1 MAQSTQ
7 KLREVIN
14 ARRSEASAELEKAGK
29 LTARARMDIIF
40 DEGTFAEVGAFIGGD
55 SDEDFCP
62 VVTGYGS
69 IDGLLVFAFSQDYS
83 RLHGA
88 MGKAHAQKI
97 CKIIKMATDA
107 NAPLIGVFDSA
118 GAKIDEGSDALN
130 ACGEVISAL
139 LYCNDSIPTVAVIS
153 GPCGGAGAVAAS
165 LFNTIIVAEKTGSL
179 YVVPSSMLE
188 DKTLGKPEKLAE
200 TGVSAITAKDD
211 AAACLAARDL
221 CKYFTPEMITTDDG
235 NRAFDSSVFE
245 NPKYDVHAVIEN
257 LFDADSFTE
266 LFAKRAPQMTVGLAS
281 MNGRV
286 CGIVANNP
294 SFKDGKMCPGAC
306 EKAIKLIKICR
317 TLDAPVITL
326 VDGVGVGTTD
336 KIEIGGMAKKLA
348 ELAEAYQVC
357 YSSRRITVITGE
369 AYGTAYSVLG
379 SKALGADFVLALDR
393 AKISPMN
400 PVSAVEF
407 LGEVYDESKV
417 DEIAAKWADENASPL
432 EAAKKGYVDDI
443 IEASELRARVAS
455 ALEMFA

>member
-1 MAQSTQ
+1 MAQNT
-7 KLREVIN
+7 KELREIIN
-14 ARRSEASAELEKAGK
+14 ARHSEASVELEKAGK
-29 LTARARMDIIF
+29 LTARARMDVIF
-40 DEGTFAEVGAFIGGD
+40 DEGTFAEVGAFIGDG
-55 SDEDFCP
+55 EEFCP
-62 VVTGYGS
+62 VVTGYGAV
-69 IDGLLVFAFSQDYS
+69 DGMLVFAFSQDYS

-88 MGKAHAQKI
+88 MGKAHAKKI
-97 CKIIKMATDA
+97 CKIIEMALEV
-107 NAPLIGVFDSA
+107 NAPVIGVFDSA

-130 ACGEVISAL
+130 ACGEVISSLAF
-139 LYCNDSIPTVAVIS
+139 SKGMIPTIAVVA

-165 LFNTIIVAEKTGSL
+165 LCDVIIVAEKTGSL
-179 YVVPSSMLE
+179 YMVPSSMLE

-200 TGVSAITAKDD
+200 TGVSAITATDD
-211 AAACLAARDL
+211 ASACLAAREL
-221 CKYFTPEMITTDDG
+221 CKYFAPEMITSDDG
-235 NRAFDSSVFE
+235 NRAFDASVFE
-245 NPKYDVHAVIEN
+245 NPKYDVHSVIGS
-257 LFDADSFTE
+257 LFDAGSFTE

-286 CGIVANNP
+286 CGVIANNP

-306 EKAIKLIKICR
+306 EKAVKLIKLCR
-317 TLDAPVITL
+317 TIDVPVVTL

-336 KIEIGGMAKKLA
+336 KIEIGGVAGKLA
-348 ELAEAYQVC
+348 ELAMAYSASARKV
-357 YSSRRITVITGE
+357 TVITGE

>member
-7 KLREVIN
+7 KLREIIN

-88 MGKAHAQKI
+88 MGKAHAKKI
-97 CKIIKMATDA
+97 CKIIEMALEV
-107 NAPLIGVFDSA
+107 NAPVIGVFDSA

-130 ACGEVISAL
+130 ACGEVISSLAF
-139 LYCNDSIPTVAVIS
+139 SKGMIPTVAVVA

-165 LFNTIIVAEKTGSL
+165 LCDVIIVAEKTGSL
-179 YVVPSSMLE
+179 YMVPSSMLE

-200 TGVSAITAKDD
+200 TGVSAITAEDD
-211 AAACLAARDL
+211 TSACLAARDL

-235 NRAFDSSVFE
+235 NRAFDASVFE
-245 NPKYDVHAVIEN
+245 NPKYDVHSVIEN
-257 LFDADSFTE
+257 LFDAGSFTE

-286 CGIVANNP
+286 CGIIANNP

-306 EKAIKLIKICR
+306 EKAVKLIKLCR
-317 TLDAPVITL
+317 TIDVPVVTL

-336 KIEIGGMAKKLA
+336 KIEIGGVAGKLA
-348 ELAEAYQVC
+348 ELAMAYSASARKV
-357 YSSRRITVITGE
+357 TVITGE

-417 DEIAAKWADENASPL
+417 KEIADKWASENASPL

>member
-7 KLREVIN
+7 KLREIIN

-88 MGKAHAQKI
+88 MGKAHAKKI
-97 CKIIKMATDA
+97 CKIIEMALEV
-107 NAPLIGVFDSA
+107 NAPVIGIFDSA

-130 ACGEVISAL
+130 ACGEVISSLAF
-139 LYCNDSIPTVAVIS
+139 SKGMIPTIAVVA

-165 LFNTIIVAEKTGSL
+165 LCDVIIVAEKTGSL
-179 YVVPSSMLE
+179 YMVPSSMLE

-200 TGVSAITAKDD
+200 TGVSAITAEDD
-211 AAACLAARDL
+211 ASACLAARAI
-221 CKYFTPEMITTDDG
+221 CRYFTPEMITTDDG

-245 NPKYDVHAVIEN
+245 NPKYDVHSVIEN
-257 LFDADSFTE
+257 LFDAGSFTE

-286 CGIVANNP
+286 CGVIANNP

-306 EKAIKLIKICR
+306 EKAVKLIKLCR
-317 TLDAPVITL
+317 TIDVPVVTL

-336 KIEIGGMAKKLA
+336 KIEIGGVAGKLA
-348 ELAEAYQVC
+348 ELAMAYSASARKV
-357 YSSRRITVITGE
+357 TVITGE

>member
-7 KLREVIN
+7 KLREIIN

-88 MGKAHAQKI
+88 MGKAHAKKI
-97 CKIIKMATDA
+97 CKIIEMALEV
-107 NAPLIGVFDSA
+107 NAPVIGVFDSA
-118 GAKIDEGSDALN
+118 GVKIDEGSDALN
-130 ACGEVISAL
+130 ACGEVISSLAF
-139 LYCNDSIPTVAVIS
+139 SKGMIPTIAVVA

-165 LFNTIIVAEKTGSL
+165 LCDVIIVAEKTGSL
-179 YVVPSSMLE
+179 YMVPSSMLE

-200 TGVSAITAKDD
+200 TGVSAITSEDD
-211 AAACLAARDL
+211 ASACLAARAI
-221 CKYFTPEMITTDDG
+221 CRYFTPEMITTDDG

-245 NPKYDVHAVIEN
+245 NPKYDVHSVIGS
-257 LFDADSFTE
+257 LFDAGSFTE

-286 CGIVANNP
+286 CGVIANNP

-306 EKAIKLIKICR
+306 EKAVKLIKLCR
-317 TLDAPVITL
+317 TIDVPLVTL

-336 KIEIGGMAKKLA
+336 KIEIGGVAGKLA
-348 ELAEAYQVC
+348 ELAMAYSASARKV
-357 YSSRRITVITGE
+357 TVITGE

>member
-1 MAQSTQ
+1 MAQNT
-7 KLREVIN
+7 KELREIIN
-14 ARRSEASAELEKAGK
+14 ARHSEASAELEKAGK
-29 LTARARMDIIF
+29 LTARARMDVIF
-40 DEGTFAEVGAFIGGD
+40 DEGTFAEVGAFIGDG
-55 SDEDFCP
+55 EEFCP
-62 VVTGYGS
+62 VVTGYGAV
-69 IDGLLVFAFSQDYS
+69 DGMLVFAFSQDYS

-88 MGKAHAQKI
+88 MGKAHAKKI
-97 CKIIKMATDA
+97 CKIIEMALEV
-107 NAPLIGVFDSA
+107 NAPVIGVFDSA

-130 ACGEVISAL
+130 ACGEVISSLAF
-139 LYCNDSIPTVAVIS
+139 SKGMIPTIAVVA

-165 LFNTIIVAEKTGSL
+165 LCDVIIVAEKTGSL
-179 YVVPSSMLE
+179 YMVPSSMLE

-200 TGVSAITAKDD
+200 TGVSAITAENDTS
-211 AAACLAARDL
+211 ACLAARAI
-221 CKYFTPEMITTDDG
+221 CRYFTPEMITSDDG
-235 NRAFDSSVFE
+235 NRAFDASVFE
-245 NPKYDVHAVIEN
+245 NPKYDVHSVIGS
-257 LFDADSFTE
+257 LFDAGSFTE

-286 CGIVANNP
+286 CGVIANNP

-306 EKAIKLIKICR
+306 EKAVKLIKLCR
-317 TLDAPVITL
+317 TIDVPVVTL

-336 KIEIGGMAKKLA
+336 KIEIGGVAGKLA
-348 ELAEAYQVC
+348 ELAMAYSASARKV
-357 YSSRRITVITGE
+357 TVITGE

>member
-7 KLREVIN
+7 KLREIIN

-88 MGKAHAQKI
+88 MGKAHAKKI
-97 CKIIKMATDA
+97 CKIIEMALEV
-107 NAPLIGVFDSA
+107 NAPVIGVFDSA

-130 ACGEVISAL
+130 ACGEVISSLAF
-139 LYCNDSIPTVAVIS
+139 SKGMIPTIAVVA

-165 LFNTIIVAEKTGSL
+165 LCDVIIVAEKTGSL
-179 YVVPSSMLE
+179 YMVPSSMLE

-245 NPKYDVHAVIEN
+245 NPKYDVHSVIGS
-257 LFDADSFTE
+257 LFDASSFTE

-286 CGIVANNP
+286 CGVIANNP

-306 EKAIKLIKICR
+306 EKAVKLIKLCR
-317 TLDAPVITL
+317 TIDVPVVTL

-336 KIEIGGMAKKLA
+336 KIEIGGVAGKLA
-348 ELAEAYQVC
+348 ELAMAYSASARKV
-357 YSSRRITVITGE
+357 TVITGE

>member
-1 MAQSTQ
+1 MAQTT
-7 KLREVIN
+7 KELREIIN
-14 ARRSEASAELEKAGK
+14 ARHSEASAELEKAGK
-29 LTARARMDIIF
+29 LTARARMDVIF
-40 DEGTFAEVGAFIGGD
+40 DEGTFAEVGAFIGDG
-55 SDEDFCP
+55 EEFCP
-62 VVTGYGS
+62 VVTGYGAV
-69 IDGLLVFAFSQDYS
+69 DGMLVFAFSQDYS

-88 MGKAHAQKI
+88 MGKAHAKKI
-97 CKIIKMATDA
+97 CKIIEMALEV
-107 NAPLIGVFDSA
+107 NAPVIGVFDSA

-130 ACGEVISAL
+130 ACGEVISSLAF
-139 LYCNDSIPTVAVIS
+139 SKGMIPTIAVIA

-165 LFNTIIVAEKTGSL
+165 LCDVIIVAEKTGSL
-179 YVVPSSMLE
+179 YMVPSSMLE

-200 TGVSAITAKDD
+200 TGISAITAEDD
-211 AAACLAARDL
+211 TSACLAARAI
-221 CKYFTPEMITTDDG
+221 CRYFTPEMITSDDG
-235 NRAFDSSVFE
+235 NRVFDASVFE
-245 NPKYDVHAVIEN
+245 NPKYDVHSVIGS
-257 LFDADSFTE
+257 LFDTGSFTE

-286 CGIVANNP
+286 CGVVANNP

-306 EKAIKLIKICR
+306 EKAVKLIKLCR
-317 TLDAPVITL
+317 TIDVPVVTL

-336 KIEIGGMAKKLA
+336 KIEIGGVAGKLA
-348 ELAEAYQVC
+348 ELAMAYSASARKV
-357 YSSRRITVITGE
+357 TVITGE

>member
-1 MAQSTQ
+1 MAQTT
-7 KLREVIN
+7 KELREIIN
-14 ARRSEASAELEKAGK
+14 ARHSEASAELEKAGK
-29 LTARARMDIIF
+29 LTARARMDVIF
-40 DEGTFAEVGAFIGGD
+40 DEGTFAEVGAFIGDG
-55 SDEDFCP
+55 EEFCP
-62 VVTGYGS
+62 VVTGYGAV
-69 IDGLLVFAFSQDYS
+69 DGMLVFAFSQDYS

-88 MGKAHAQKI
+88 MGKAHAKKI
-97 CKIIKMATDA
+97 CKIIEMALEV
-107 NAPLIGVFDSA
+107 NAPVIGVFDSA

-130 ACGEVISAL
+130 ACGEIISSLAF
-139 LYCNDSIPTVAVIS
+139 SKGMIPTIAVIA

-165 LFNTIIVAEKTGSL
+165 LCDVIIVAEKTGSL
-179 YVVPSSMLE
+179 YMVPSSMLE

-200 TGVSAITAKDD
+200 TGVSAITAEDD
-211 AAACLAARDL
+211 ASACLAARAI
-221 CKYFTPEMITTDDG
+221 CRYFTPEMITSDDG
-235 NRAFDSSVFE
+235 NRAFDASVFE
-245 NPKYDVHAVIEN
+245 NPKYDVHSVIGS
-257 LFDADSFTE
+257 LFDAGSFTE

-286 CGIVANNP
+286 CGVIANNP

-306 EKAIKLIKICR
+306 EKAVKLIKLCR
-317 TLDAPVITL
+317 TIDVPVVTL

-336 KIEIGGMAKKLA
+336 KMEIGGVAGKLA
-348 ELAEAYQVC
+348 ELAMAYSASARKV
-357 YSSRRITVITGE
+357 TVITGE

>member
-7 KLREVIN
+7 KLREIIN

-40 DEGTFAEVGAFIGGD
+40 DEGTFAEVGAFIGGY

-62 VVTGYGS
+62 VVTGYGAV
-69 IDGLLVFAFSQDYS
+69 DGMLVFAFSQDYS

-88 MGKAHAQKI
+88 MGKAHAKKI
-97 CKIIKMATDA
+97 CKIIEMALEV
-107 NAPLIGVFDSA
+107 NAPVIGVFDSA

-130 ACGEVISAL
+130 ACGEVISSLAF
-139 LYCNDSIPTVAVIS
+139 SKGMIPTVAVVA

-165 LFNTIIVAEKTGSL
+165 LCDVIIVAEKTGSL
-179 YVVPSSMLE
+179 YMVPSSMLE

-200 TGVSAITAKDD
+200 TGVSAITAEDD
-211 AAACLAARDL
+211 ASACLAARAI
-221 CKYFTPEMITTDDG
+221 CRYFTPEMITSDDG
-235 NRAFDSSVFE
+235 NRAFDASVFE
-245 NPKYDVHAVIEN
+245 NPKYDVHSVIGS
-257 LFDADSFTE
+257 LFDAGSFTE

-286 CGIVANNP
+286 CGVIANNP

-306 EKAIKLIKICR
+306 EKAVKLIKLCR
-317 TLDAPVITL
+317 TIDVPVVTL

-336 KIEIGGMAKKLA
+336 KIEIGGVAGKLA
-348 ELAEAYQVC
+348 ELAMAYSASARKV
-357 YSSRRITVITGE
+357 TVITGE

>member
-1 MAQSTQ
+1 MAQNT
-7 KLREVIN
+7 KELREIIN
-14 ARRSEASAELEKAGK
+14 ARHSEASAELEKAGK
-29 LTARARMDIIF
+29 LTARARMDVIF
-40 DEGTFAEVGAFIGGD
+40 DEGTFAEVGAFIGDG
-55 SDEDFCP
+55 EEFCP
-62 VVTGYGS
+62 VVTGYGAV
-69 IDGLLVFAFSQDYS
+69 DGMLVFAFSQDYS

-88 MGKAHAQKI
+88 MGKAHAKKI
-97 CKIIKMATDA
+97 CKIIEMALEV
-107 NAPLIGVFDSA
+107 NAPVIGVFDSA

-130 ACGEVISAL
+130 ACGEVISSLAF
-139 LYCNDSIPTVAVIS
+139 SKGMIPTIAVVA

-165 LFNTIIVAEKTGSL
+165 LCDVIIVAEKTGSL
-179 YVVPSSMLE
+179 YMVPSSMLE

-200 TGVSAITAKDD
+200 TGVSAITAEDD
-211 AAACLAARDL
+211 ASACLAARDL

-235 NRAFDSSVFE
+235 NRAFDASVFE
-245 NPKYDVHAVIEN
+245 NLKYDVHSVIGS
-257 LFDADSFTE
+257 LFDAGSFTE

-286 CGIVANNP
+286 CGVIANNP

-306 EKAIKLIKICR
+306 EKAVKLIKLCR
-317 TLDAPVITL
+317 TIDVPVVTL

-336 KIEIGGMAKKLA
+336 KIEIGGVAGKLA
-348 ELAEAYQVC
+348 ELAMAYSASARKV
-357 YSSRRITVITGE
+357 TVITGE

-455 ALEMFA
+455 VLEMFA

>member
-1 MAQSTQ
+1 MAQTTK
-7 KLREVIN
+7 KLREIIN
-14 ARRSEASAELEKAGK
+14 ARHSEASAELEKAGK
-29 LTARARMDIIF
+29 LTARARMDVIF
-40 DEGTFAEVGAFIGGD
+40 DEGTFAEVGAFIGDG
-55 SDEDFCP
+55 EEFCP
-62 VVTGYGS
+62 VVTGYGAV
-69 IDGLLVFAFSQDYS
+69 DGMLVFAFSQDYS

-88 MGKAHAQKI
+88 MGKAHAKKI
-97 CKIIKMATDA
+97 CKIIEMALEV
-107 NAPLIGVFDSA
+107 NAPVIGVFDSA

-130 ACGEVISAL
+130 ACGEIISSLAF
-139 LYCNDSIPTVAVIS
+139 SKGMIPTIAVVA

-165 LFNTIIVAEKTGSL
+165 LCDVIIVAEKTGSL
-179 YVVPSSMLE
+179 YMVPSSMLE

-200 TGVSAITAKDD
+200 TGVSAITAEDD
-211 AAACLAARDL
+211 ASACLAARAI
-221 CKYFTPEMITTDDG
+221 CRYFTPEMITSDDG
-235 NRAFDSSVFE
+235 NRAFDASVFE
-245 NPKYDVHAVIEN
+245 NPKYDVHSVIGS
-257 LFDADSFTE
+257 LFDAGSFTE

-286 CGIVANNP
+286 CGVIANNP
-294 SFKDGKMCPGAC
+294 SFQDGKMCPGAC
-306 EKAIKLIKICR
+306 EKAVKLIKLCR
-317 TLDAPVITL
+317 TIDVPVVTL

-336 KIEIGGMAKKLA
+336 KMEIGGVAGKLA
-348 ELAEAYQVC
+348 ELAMAYSASARKV
-357 YSSRRITVITGE
+357 TVITGE

>member
-1 MAQSTQ
+1 MAQTTK
-7 KLREVIN
+7 KLREIIN
-14 ARRSEASAELEKAGK
+14 ARHSEASAELEKAGK
-29 LTARARMDIIF
+29 LTARARMDVIF
-40 DEGTFAEVGAFIGGD
+40 DEGTFAEVGAFIGDG
-55 SDEDFCP
+55 EEFCP
-62 VVTGYGS
+62 VVTGYGAV
-69 IDGLLVFAFSQDYS
+69 DGMLVFAFSQDYS

-88 MGKAHAQKI
+88 MGKAHAKKI
-97 CKIIKMATDA
+97 CKIIEMALEV
-107 NAPLIGVFDSA
+107 NAPVIGVFDSA

-130 ACGEVISAL
+130 ACGEIISSLAF
-139 LYCNDSIPTVAVIS
+139 SKGMIPTVAVVA

-165 LFNTIIVAEKTGSL
+165 LCDVIIVAEKTGSL
-179 YVVPSSMLE
+179 YMVPSSMLE

-200 TGVSAITAKDD
+200 TGVSAITAEDD
-211 AAACLAARDL
+211 ASACLAARAI
-221 CKYFTPEMITTDDG
+221 CRYFTPEMITSDDG
-235 NRAFDSSVFE
+235 NRAFDASVFE
-245 NPKYDVHAVIEN
+245 NPKYDVHSVIGS
-257 LFDADSFTE
+257 LFDAGSFTE

-286 CGIVANNP
+286 CGVIANNP

-306 EKAIKLIKICR
+306 EKAVKLIKLCR
-317 TLDAPVITL
+317 TIDVPVVTL

-336 KIEIGGMAKKLA
+336 KIEIGGVAGKLA
-348 ELAEAYQVC
+348 ELAMAYSASARKV
-357 YSSRRITVITGE
+357 TVITGE

>member
-1 MAQSTQ
+1 MAQNT
-7 KLREVIN
+7 KELREIIN
-14 ARRSEASAELEKAGK
+14 ARHSEASAELEKAGK
-29 LTARARMDIIF
+29 LTARARMDVIF
-40 DEGTFAEVGAFIGGD
+40 DEGTFAEVGAFIGDG
-55 SDEDFCP
+55 EEFCP
-62 VVTGYGS
+62 VVTGYGAV
-69 IDGLLVFAFSQDYS
+69 DGMLVFAFSQDYS

-88 MGKAHAQKI
+88 MGKAHAKKI
-97 CKIIKMATDA
+97 CKIIEMALEV
-107 NAPLIGVFDSA
+107 NAPVIGVFDSA

-130 ACGEVISAL
+130 ACGEVISSLAF
-139 LYCNDSIPTVAVIS
+139 SKGIIPTIAVVA

-165 LFNTIIVAEKTGSL
+165 LCDVIIVAEKTGSL
-179 YVVPSSMLE
+179 YMVPSSMLE
-188 DKTLGKPEKLAE
+188 DKTLGKPAKLAE
-200 TGVSAITAKDD
+200 TGVSAITATDD
-211 AAACLAARDL
+211 ASACLAAREL
-221 CKYFTPEMITTDDG
+221 CKYFTPEMITSDDG
-235 NRAFDSSVFE
+235 NRAFDASVFE
-245 NPKYDVHAVIEN
+245 NPKYDVHSVIGS
-257 LFDADSFTE
+257 LFDAGSFTE

-286 CGIVANNP
+286 CGVIANNP

-306 EKAIKLIKICR
+306 EKAVKLIKLCR
-317 TLDAPVITL
+317 TIDVPVVTL

-336 KIEIGGMAKKLA
+336 KIEIGGVAGKLA
-348 ELAEAYQVC
+348 ELAMAYSASARKV
-357 YSSRRITVITGE
+357 TVITGE

>member
-7 KLREVIN
+7 KLREIIN

-88 MGKAHAQKI
+88 MGKAHAKKI
-97 CKIIKMATDA
+97 CKIIEMALEV
-107 NAPLIGVFDSA
+107 NAPVIGVFDSA

-130 ACGEVISAL
+130 ACGEVISSLAF
-139 LYCNDSIPTVAVIS
+139 SKGMIPTIAVVA

-165 LFNTIIVAEKTGSL
+165 LCDVIIVAEKTGSL
-179 YVVPSSMLE
+179 YMVPSSMLE

-235 NRAFDSSVFE
+235 NRAFDASVFE
-245 NPKYDVHAVIEN
+245 NLKYDVHSVIGS
-257 LFDADSFTE
+257 LFDAGSFTE

-286 CGIVANNP
+286 CGVIANNP

-306 EKAIKLIKICR
+306 EKAVKLIKLCR
-317 TLDAPVITL
+317 TIDVPLVTL

-336 KIEIGGMAKKLA
+336 KIEIGGVAGKLA
-348 ELAEAYQVC
+348 ELAMAYSASARKV
-357 YSSRRITVITGE
+357 TVITGE

>member
-7 KLREVIN
+7 KLREIIN

-88 MGKAHAQKI
+88 MGKAHAKKI
-97 CKIIKMATDA
+97 CKIIEMALEV
-107 NAPLIGVFDSA
+107 NAPVIGIFDSA

-130 ACGEVISAL
+130 ACGEVISSLAF
-139 LYCNDSIPTVAVIS
+139 SKGMIPTIAVVA

-165 LFNTIIVAEKTGSL
+165 LCDVIIVAEKTGSL
-179 YVVPSSMLE
+179 YMVPSSMLE

-200 TGVSAITAKDD
+200 TGVSAITAEDD
-211 AAACLAARDL
+211 ASACLAARAI
-221 CKYFTPEMITTDDG
+221 CRYFTPEMITTDDG

-245 NPKYDVHAVIEN
+245 NPKYDVHSVIEN
-257 LFDADSFTE
+257 LFDAGSFTE

-286 CGIVANNP
+286 CGVIANNP

-306 EKAIKLIKICR
+306 EKAVKLIKLCR
-317 TLDAPVITL
+317 TIDVPVVTL

-336 KIEIGGMAKKLA
+336 KIEIGGVAGKLA
-348 ELAEAYQVC
+348 ELAMAYSASARKV
-357 YSSRRITVITGE
+357 TVITGE

-379 SKALGADFVLALDR
+379 SKALGAGFVLALDR

-455 ALEMFA
+455 VLEMFA

>member
-1 MAQSTQ
+1 MAQTT
-7 KLREVIN
+7 KELREIIN
-14 ARRSEASAELEKAGK
+14 ARHSEASAELEKAGK
-29 LTARARMDIIF
+29 LTARARMDVIF
-40 DEGTFAEVGAFIGGD
+40 DEGTFAEVGAFIGDG
-55 SDEDFCP
+55 EEFCP
-62 VVTGYGS
+62 VVTGYGAV
-69 IDGLLVFAFSQDYS
+69 DGMLVFAFSQDYS

-88 MGKAHAQKI
+88 MGKAHAKKI
-97 CKIIKMATDA
+97 CKIIEMALEV
-107 NAPLIGVFDSA
+107 NAPVIGVFDSA

-130 ACGEVISAL
+130 ACGEVISSLAF
-139 LYCNDSIPTVAVIS
+139 SKGMIPTVAVVA

-165 LFNTIIVAEKTGSL
+165 LCDVIIVAEKTGSL
-179 YVVPSSMLE
+179 YMVPSSMLE

-200 TGVSAITAKDD
+200 TGVSAITAEDD
-211 AAACLAARDL
+211 ASACLAARAI
-221 CKYFTPEMITTDDG
+221 CRYFTPEMITSDDG
-235 NRAFDSSVFE
+235 NRVFDASVFE
-245 NPKYDVHAVIEN
+245 NPKYDVHSVIGS
-257 LFDADSFTE
+257 LFDAGSFTE

-286 CGIVANNP
+286 CGVIANNP

-306 EKAIKLIKICR
+306 EKAVKLIKLCR
-317 TLDAPVITL
+317 TIDVPVVTL

-336 KIEIGGMAKKLA
+336 KIEIGGVAGKLA
-348 ELAEAYQVC
+348 ELAMAYSASARKV
-357 YSSRRITVITGE
+357 TVITGE

>member
-1 MAQSTQ
+1 MAQTT
-7 KLREVIN
+7 KELREIIN
-14 ARRSEASAELEKAGK
+14 ARHSEASAELEKAGK
-29 LTARARMDIIF
+29 LTARARMDVIF
-40 DEGTFAEVGAFIGGD
+40 DEGTFAEVGAFIGDG
-55 SDEDFCP
+55 EEFCP
-62 VVTGYGS
+62 VVTGYGAV
-69 IDGLLVFAFSQDYS
+69 DGMLVFAFSQDYS

-88 MGKAHAQKI
+88 MGKAHAKKI
-97 CKIIKMATDA
+97 CKIIEMALEV
-107 NAPLIGVFDSA
+107 NAPVIGVFDSA

-130 ACGEVISAL
+130 ACGEVISSLAF
-139 LYCNDSIPTVAVIS
+139 SKGMIPTVAVVA

-165 LFNTIIVAEKTGSL
+165 LCDVIIVAEKTGSL
-179 YVVPSSMLE
+179 YMVPSSMLE

-200 TGVSAITAKDD
+200 TGVSAITAADD
-211 AAACLAARDL
+211 ASACLAARAI
-221 CKYFTPEMITTDDG
+221 CRYFTPEMITSDDG
-235 NRAFDSSVFE
+235 NRAFDASVFE
-245 NPKYDVHAVIEN
+245 NPKYDVHSVIGS
-257 LFDADSFTE
+257 LFDAGSFTE

-286 CGIVANNP
+286 CGVIANNP
-294 SFKDGKMCPGAC
+294 SFQDGKMCPGAC
-306 EKAIKLIKICR
+306 EKAVKLIKLCR
-317 TLDAPVITL
+317 TIDVPVVTL

-336 KIEIGGMAKKLA
+336 KIEIGGVAGKLA
-348 ELAEAYQVC
+348 ELAMAYSASARKV
-357 YSSRRITVITGE
+357 TVITGE

>member
-7 KLREVIN
+7 KLREIIN

-88 MGKAHAQKI
+88 MGKAHAKKI
-97 CKIIKMATDA
+97 CKIIEMALEV
-107 NAPLIGVFDSA
+107 NAPVIGVFDSA

-130 ACGEVISAL
+130 ACGEVISSLAF
-139 LYCNDSIPTVAVIS
+139 SKGMIPTIAVVA

-165 LFNTIIVAEKTGSL
+165 LCDVIIVAEKTGSL
-179 YVVPSSMLE
+179 YMVPSSMLE

-200 TGVSAITAKDD
+200 TGVSAITAEDD
-211 AAACLAARDL
+211 ASACLAARDL

-235 NRAFDSSVFE
+235 NRAFDASVFE
-245 NPKYDVHAVIEN
+245 NLKYDVHSVIGS
-257 LFDADSFTE
+257 LFDAGSFTE

-286 CGIVANNP
+286 CGVIANNP

-306 EKAIKLIKICR
+306 EKAVKLIKLCR
-317 TLDAPVITL
+317 TIDVPVVTL

-336 KIEIGGMAKKLA
+336 KIEIGGVAGKLA
-348 ELAEAYQVC
+348 ELAMAYSASARKV
-357 YSSRRITVITGE
+357 TVITGE

>member
-1 MAQSTQ
+1 MAQNT
-7 KLREVIN
+7 KELREIIN
-14 ARRSEASAELEKAGK
+14 ARHSEASAELEKAGK
-29 LTARARMDIIF
+29 LTARARMDVIF
-40 DEGTFAEVGAFIGGD
+40 DEGTFAEVGAFIGDG
-55 SDEDFCP
+55 EEFCP
-62 VVTGYGS
+62 VVTGYGAV
-69 IDGLLVFAFSQDYS
+69 DGMLVFAFSQDYS

-88 MGKAHAQKI
+88 MGKAHAKKI
-97 CKIIKMATDA
+97 CKIIEMALEV
-107 NAPLIGVFDSA
+107 NAPVIGVFDSA

-130 ACGEVISAL
+130 ACGEVISSLAF
-139 LYCNDSIPTVAVIS
+139 SKGMIPTIAVVA

-165 LFNTIIVAEKTGSL
+165 LCDVIIVAEKTGSL
-179 YVVPSSMLE
+179 YMVPSSMLE

-200 TGVSAITAKDD
+200 TGVSAITATDD
-211 AAACLAARDL
+211 ASACLAAREL
-221 CKYFTPEMITTDDG
+221 CKYFAPEMITSDDG
-235 NRAFDSSVFE
+235 NRAFDASVFE
-245 NPKYDVHAVIEN
+245 NPKYDVHSVIGS
-257 LFDADSFTE
+257 LFDAGSFTE
-266 LFAKRAPQMTVGLAS
+266 LFAKRALQMTVGLAS

-286 CGIVANNP
+286 CGVIANNP

-306 EKAIKLIKICR
+306 EKAVKLIKLCR
-317 TLDAPVITL
+317 TIDVPVVTL

-336 KIEIGGMAKKLA
+336 KIEIGGVAGKLA
-348 ELAEAYQVC
+348 ELAMAYSASARKV
-357 YSSRRITVITGE
+357 TVITGE

>member
-7 KLREVIN
+7 KLREIIN

-88 MGKAHAQKI
+88 MGKAHAKKI
-97 CKIIKMATDA
+97 CKIIEMALEV
-107 NAPLIGVFDSA
+107 NAPVIGVFDSA

-130 ACGEVISAL
+130 ACGEVISSLAF
-139 LYCNDSIPTVAVIS
+139 SKGMIPTIAVVA

-165 LFNTIIVAEKTGSL
+165 LCDVIIVAEKTGSL
-179 YVVPSSMLE
+179 YMVPSSMLE

-200 TGVSAITAKDD
+200 TGVSAITAEDD
-211 AAACLAARDL
+211 TSACLAARAI
-221 CKYFTPEMITTDDG
+221 CRYFTPEMITTDDG

-245 NPKYDVHAVIEN
+245 NPKYDVHSVIEN
-257 LFDADSFTE
+257 LFDAGSFTE

-286 CGIVANNP
+286 CGVIANNP

-306 EKAIKLIKICR
+306 EKAVKLIKLCR
-317 TLDAPVITL
+317 TIDVPVVTL

-336 KIEIGGMAKKLA
+336 KIEIGGVAGKLA
-348 ELAEAYQVC
+348 ELAMAYSASARKV
-357 YSSRRITVITGE
+357 TVITGE

>member
-7 KLREVIN
+7 KLREIIN
-14 ARRSEASAELEKAGK
+14 ARRSEAPAELEKAGK

-88 MGKAHAQKI
+88 MGKAHAKKI
-97 CKIIKMATDA
+97 CKIIEMALEV
-107 NAPLIGVFDSA
+107 NAPVIGVFDSA

-130 ACGEVISAL
+130 ACGEVISSLAF
-139 LYCNDSIPTVAVIS
+139 SKGMIPTIAVVA
-153 GPCGGAGAVAAS
+153 GPCGGAGAVATS
-165 LFNTIIVAEKTGSL
+165 LCDVIIVAEKTGSL
-179 YVVPSSMLE
+179 YMVPSSMLE

-245 NPKYDVHAVIEN
+245 NPKYDVHSVIEN
-257 LFDADSFTE
+257 LFDAGSFTE

-286 CGIVANNP
+286 CGVIANNP

-306 EKAIKLIKICR
+306 EKAVKLIKLCR
-317 TLDAPVITL
+317 TIDVPVVTL

-336 KIEIGGMAKKLA
+336 KIEIGGVAGKLA
-348 ELAEAYQVC
+348 ELAMAYSASARKV
-357 YSSRRITVITGE
+357 TVITGE

>member
-1 MAQSTQ
+1 MAQTT
-7 KLREVIN
+7 KELREIIN
-14 ARRSEASAELEKAGK
+14 ARHSEASAELEKAGK
-29 LTARARMDIIF
+29 LTARARMDVIF
-40 DEGTFAEVGAFIGGD
+40 DEGTFAEVGAFIGDG
-55 SDEDFCP
+55 EEFCP
-62 VVTGYGS
+62 VVTGYGAV
-69 IDGLLVFAFSQDYS
+69 DGMLVFAFSQDYS

-88 MGKAHAQKI
+88 MGKAHAKKI
-97 CKIIKMATDA
+97 CKIIEMALEV
-107 NAPLIGVFDSA
+107 NAPVIGVFDSA

-130 ACGEVISAL
+130 ACGEIISSLAF
-139 LYCNDSIPTVAVIS
+139 SKGMIPTVAVVA

-165 LFNTIIVAEKTGSL
+165 LCDVIIVAEKTGSL
-179 YVVPSSMLE
+179 YMVPSSMLE

-200 TGVSAITAKDD
+200 TGVSAITAEDD
-211 AAACLAARDL
+211 ASACLAARAI
-221 CKYFTPEMITTDDG
+221 CRYFTPEMITSDDG
-235 NRAFDSSVFE
+235 NRAFDASVFE
-245 NPKYDVHAVIEN
+245 NPKYDVHSVIGS
-257 LFDADSFTE
+257 LFDAGSFTE

-286 CGIVANNP
+286 CGVIANNP

-306 EKAIKLIKICR
+306 EKAVKLIKLCR
-317 TLDAPVITL
+317 TIDVPVVTL

-336 KIEIGGMAKKLA
+336 KIEIGGVAGKLA
-348 ELAEAYQVC
+348 ELAMAYSASARKV
-357 YSSRRITVITGE
+357 TVITGE

>member
-1 MAQSTQ
+1 MAQNT
-7 KLREVIN
+7 KELREIIN
-14 ARRSEASAELEKAGK
+14 ARHSEASAELEKAGK
-29 LTARARMDIIF
+29 LTARARMDVIF
-40 DEGTFAEVGAFIGGD
+40 DEGTFAEVGAFIGDG
-55 SDEDFCP
+55 EEFCP
-62 VVTGYGS
+62 VVTGYGAV
-69 IDGLLVFAFSQDYS
+69 DGMLVFAFSQDYS

-88 MGKAHAQKI
+88 MGKAHAKKI
-97 CKIIKMATDA
+97 CKIIEMALEV
-107 NAPLIGVFDSA
+107 NAPVIGVFDSA

-130 ACGEVISAL
+130 ACGEVISSLAF
-139 LYCNDSIPTVAVIS
+139 SKGMIPTVAVVA

-165 LFNTIIVAEKTGSL
+165 LCDVIIVAEKTGSL
-179 YVVPSSMLE
+179 YMVPSSMLE

-200 TGVSAITAKDD
+200 TGVSAITAEDD
-211 AAACLAARDL
+211 TSACLAARAI
-221 CKYFTPEMITTDDG
+221 CRYFTPEMITSDDG
-235 NRAFDSSVFE
+235 NRAFDASVFE
-245 NPKYDVHAVIEN
+245 NPKYDVHSVIGS
-257 LFDADSFTE
+257 LFDTGSFTE

-286 CGIVANNP
+286 CGVIANNP

-306 EKAIKLIKICR
+306 EKAVKLIKLCR
-317 TLDAPVITL
+317 TIDVPVVTL

-336 KIEIGGMAKKLA
+336 KIEIGGVAGKLA
-348 ELAEAYQVC
+348 ELAMAYSASARKV
-357 YSSRRITVITGE
+357 TVITGE

>member
-1 MAQSTQ
+1 MAQNT
-7 KLREVIN
+7 KELREIIN
-14 ARRSEASAELEKAGK
+14 ARHSEASAELEKAGK
-29 LTARARMDIIF
+29 LTARARMDVIF
-40 DEGTFAEVGAFIGGD
+40 DEGTFAEVGAFIGDG
-55 SDEDFCP
+55 EEFCP
-62 VVTGYGS
+62 VVTGYGAV
-69 IDGLLVFAFSQDYS
+69 DGMLVFAFSQDYS

-88 MGKAHAQKI
+88 MGKAHAKKI
-97 CKIIKMATDA
+97 CKIIEMALEV
-107 NAPLIGVFDSA
+107 NAPVIGVFDSA

-130 ACGEVISAL
+130 ACGEVISSLAF
-139 LYCNDSIPTVAVIS
+139 SKGMIPTVAVVV

-165 LFNTIIVAEKTGSL
+165 LCDVIIVAEKTGSL
-179 YVVPSSMLE
+179 YMVPSSMLE

-200 TGVSAITAKDD
+200 TGVSAITAEDD
-211 AAACLAARDL
+211 TSACLAARAI
-221 CKYFTPEMITTDDG
+221 CRYFTPEMITSDDG
-235 NRAFDSSVFE
+235 NRAFDASVFE
-245 NPKYDVHAVIEN
+245 NPKYDVHSVIGS
-257 LFDADSFTE
+257 LFDTGSFTE

-286 CGIVANNP
+286 CGVIANNP

-306 EKAIKLIKICR
+306 EKAVKLIKLCR
-317 TLDAPVITL
+317 TIDVPVVTL

-336 KIEIGGMAKKLA
+336 KKEIGGVAGKLA
-348 ELAEAYQVC
+348 ELAMAYSASARKV
-357 YSSRRITVITGE
+357 TVITGE

>member
-1 MAQSTQ
+1 MAQTT
-7 KLREVIN
+7 KELREIIN
-14 ARRSEASAELEKAGK
+14 ARHSEASAELEKAGK
-29 LTARARMDIIF
+29 LTARARMDVIF
-40 DEGTFAEVGAFIGGD
+40 DEGTFAEVGAFIDDG
-55 SDEDFCP
+55 EEFCP
-62 VVTGYGS
+62 VVTGYGAV
-69 IDGLLVFAFSQDYS
+69 DGMLVFAFSQDYS

-88 MGKAHAQKI
+88 MGKAHAKKI
-97 CKIIKMATDA
+97 CKIIEMALEV
-107 NAPLIGVFDSA
+107 NAPVIGVFDSA
-118 GAKIDEGSDALN
+118 GTKIDEGSDALN
-130 ACGEVISAL
+130 ACGEVISSLAF
-139 LYCNDSIPTVAVIS
+139 SKGMIPTIAVIA

-165 LFNTIIVAEKTGSL
+165 LCDVIIVAEKTGSL
-179 YVVPSSMLE
+179 YMVPSSMLE

-200 TGVSAITAKDD
+200 TGVSAITAEDD
-211 AAACLAARDL
+211 ASACLAARAI
-221 CKYFTPEMITTDDG
+221 CRYFTPEMITSDDG
-235 NRAFDSSVFE
+235 NRAFDASVFE
-245 NPKYDVHAVIEN
+245 NPKYDVHSVIGS
-257 LFDADSFTE
+257 LFDAGSFTE

-286 CGIVANNP
+286 CGVIANNP

-306 EKAIKLIKICR
+306 EKAVKLIKLCR
-317 TLDAPVITL
+317 TIDVPVVTL

-336 KIEIGGMAKKLA
+336 KMEIGGVAGKLA
-348 ELAEAYQVC
+348 ELAMAYSASARKV
-357 YSSRRITVITGE
+357 TVITGE

>member
-1 MAQSTQ
+1 MAQTT
-7 KLREVIN
+7 KELREIIN
-14 ARRSEASAELEKAGK
+14 ARHSEASAELEKAGK
-29 LTARARMDIIF
+29 LTARARMDVIF
-40 DEGTFAEVGAFIGGD
+40 DEGTFAEVGAFIGDG
-55 SDEDFCP
+55 EEFCP
-62 VVTGYGS
+62 VVTGYGAV
-69 IDGLLVFAFSQDYS
+69 DGMLVFAFSQDYS

-88 MGKAHAQKI
+88 MGKAHAKKI
-97 CKIIKMATDA
+97 CKIIEMALEV
-107 NAPLIGVFDSA
+107 NAPVIGVFDSA
-118 GAKIDEGSDALN
+118 GTKIDEGSDALN
-130 ACGEVISAL
+130 ACGEVISSLAF
-139 LYCNDSIPTVAVIS
+139 SKGMIPTIAVIA

-165 LFNTIIVAEKTGSL
+165 LCDVIIVAEKTGSL
-179 YVVPSSMLE
+179 YMVPSSMLE

-200 TGVSAITAKDD
+200 TGVSAITAEDD
-211 AAACLAARDL
+211 ASACLAARAI
-221 CKYFTPEMITTDDG
+221 CRYFTPEMITSDDG
-235 NRAFDSSVFE
+235 NRAFDASVFE
-245 NPKYDVHAVIEN
+245 NPKYDVRSVIGS
-257 LFDADSFTE
+257 LFDAGSFTE

-286 CGIVANNP
+286 CGVIANNP

-306 EKAIKLIKICR
+306 EKAVKLIKLCR
-317 TLDAPVITL
+317 TIDVPVVTL

-336 KIEIGGMAKKLA
+336 KMEIGGVAGKLA
-348 ELAEAYQVC
+348 ELAMAYSASARKV
-357 YSSRRITVITGE
+357 TVITGE

-407 LGEVYDESKV
+407 LGEVCDESKV

>member
-7 KLREVIN
+7 KLREIIN

-88 MGKAHAQKI
+88 MGKAHAKKI
-97 CKIIKMATDA
+97 CKIIEMALEV
-107 NAPLIGVFDSA
+107 NAPVIGVFDSA

-130 ACGEVISAL
+130 ACGEVISSLAF
-139 LYCNDSIPTVAVIS
+139 SKGMIPTIAVVS

-165 LFNTIIVAEKTGSL
+165 LCDVIIVAEKTGSL
-179 YVVPSSMLE
+179 YMVPSSMLE

-245 NPKYDVHAVIEN
+245 NPKYDVHSVIEN
-257 LFDADSFTE
+257 LFDAGSFTE

-286 CGIVANNP
+286 CGVIANNP

-306 EKAIKLIKICR
+306 EKAVKLIKLCR
-317 TLDAPVITL
+317 TIDVPVVTL

-336 KIEIGGMAKKLA
+336 KIEIGGVAGKLA
-348 ELAEAYQVC
+348 ELAMAYSASARKV
-357 YSSRRITVITGE
+357 TVITGE

>member
-1 MAQSTQ
+1 MAQTT
-7 KLREVIN
+7 KELREIIN
-14 ARRSEASAELEKAGK
+14 ARHSEASAELEKAGK
-29 LTARARMDIIF
+29 LTARARMDVIF
-40 DEGTFAEVGAFIGGD
+40 DEGTFAEVGAFIGDG
-55 SDEDFCP
+55 EEFCP
-62 VVTGYGS
+62 VVTGYGAV
-69 IDGLLVFAFSQDYS
+69 DGMLVFAFSQDYS

-88 MGKAHAQKI
+88 MGKAHAKKI
-97 CKIIKMATDA
+97 CKIIEMALEV
-107 NAPLIGVFDSA
+107 NAPVIGVFDSA

-130 ACGEVISAL
+130 ACGEVISSLAF
-139 LYCNDSIPTVAVIS
+139 SKGMIPTVAVVA

-165 LFNTIIVAEKTGSL
+165 LCDVIIVAEKTGSL
-179 YVVPSSMLE
+179 YMVPSSMLE

-200 TGVSAITAKDD
+200 TGVSAITAEDD
-211 AAACLAARDL
+211 ASACLAARAI
-221 CKYFTPEMITTDDG
+221 CRYFTPEMITSDDG
-235 NRAFDSSVFE
+235 NRAFDASVFE
-245 NPKYDVHAVIEN
+245 NPKYDVHSVIEN
-257 LFDADSFTE
+257 LFDAGSFTE

-286 CGIVANNP
+286 CGVIANNP

-306 EKAIKLIKICR
+306 EKAVKLIKLCR
-317 TLDAPVITL
+317 TIDVPVVTL

-336 KIEIGGMAKKLA
+336 KIEIGGVAGKLA
-348 ELAEAYQVC
+348 ELAMAYSASARKV
-357 YSSRRITVITGE
+357 TVITGE

>member
-1 MAQSTQ
+1 MAQTTK
-7 KLREVIN
+7 KLREIIN
-14 ARRSEASAELEKAGK
+14 ARHSEASAELEKAGK
-29 LTARARMDIIF
+29 LTARARMDVIF
-40 DEGTFAEVGAFIGGD
+40 DEGTFAEVGAFIGDG
-55 SDEDFCP
+55 EEFCP
-62 VVTGYGS
+62 VVTGYGAV
-69 IDGLLVFAFSQDYS
+69 DGMLVFAFSQDYS

-88 MGKAHAQKI
+88 MGKAHAKKI
-97 CKIIKMATDA
+97 CKIIEMALEV
-107 NAPLIGVFDSA
+107 NAPVIGVFDSA

-130 ACGEVISAL
+130 ACGEVISSLAF
-139 LYCNDSIPTVAVIS
+139 SKGMIPTVAVVA

-165 LFNTIIVAEKTGSL
+165 LCDVIIVAEKTGSL
-179 YVVPSSMLE
+179 YMVPSSMLE

-200 TGVSAITAKDD
+200 TGVSAITAEDD
-211 AAACLAARDL
+211 ASACLAARAI
-221 CKYFTPEMITTDDG
+221 CRYFTPEMITSDDG
-235 NRAFDSSVFE
+235 NRAFDASVFE
-245 NPKYDVHAVIEN
+245 NPKYDVHSVIGS
-257 LFDADSFTE
+257 LFDAGSFTE

-286 CGIVANNP
+286 CGVIANNP

-306 EKAIKLIKICR
+306 EKAVKLIKLCR
-317 TLDAPVITL
+317 TIDVPVVTL

-336 KIEIGGMAKKLA
+336 KIEIGGVAGKLA
-348 ELAEAYQVC
+348 ELAMAYSASARKV
-357 YSSRRITVITGE
+357 TVITGE

-407 LGEVYDESKV
+407 LGEVCDESKV

-443 IEASELRARVAS
+443 IEVSELRARVAS

>member
-1 MAQSTQ
+1 MAQTT
-7 KLREVIN
+7 KELREIIN
-14 ARRSEASAELEKAGK
+14 ARHSEASAELEKAGK
-29 LTARARMDIIF
+29 LTARARMDVIF
-40 DEGTFAEVGAFIGGD
+40 DEGTFAEVGAFIGDG
-55 SDEDFCP
+55 EEFCP
-62 VVTGYGS
+62 VVTGYGAV
-69 IDGLLVFAFSQDYS
+69 DGMLVFAFSQDYS

-88 MGKAHAQKI
+88 MGKAHAKKI
-97 CKIIKMATDA
+97 CKIIEMALEV
-107 NAPLIGVFDSA
+107 NAPVIGVFDSA

-130 ACGEVISAL
+130 ACGEVISSLAF
-139 LYCNDSIPTVAVIS
+139 SKGMIPTIAVIA

-165 LFNTIIVAEKTGSL
+165 LCDVIIVAEKTGSL
-179 YVVPSSMLE
+179 YMVPSSMLE

-200 TGVSAITAKDD
+200 TGVSAITAEDD
-211 AAACLAARDL
+211 VSACLAARAI
-221 CKYFTPEMITTDDG
+221 CRYFTPEMITSDDG
-235 NRAFDSSVFE
+235 NRAFDASVFE
-245 NPKYDVHAVIEN
+245 NPKYDVHSVIGS
-257 LFDADSFTE
+257 LFDAGSFTE

-286 CGIVANNP
+286 CGVIANNP
-294 SFKDGKMCPGAC
+294 SFQDGKMCPGAC
-306 EKAIKLIKICR
+306 EKAVKLIKLCR
-317 TLDAPVITL
+317 TIDVPVVTL

-336 KIEIGGMAKKLA
+336 KMEIGGVAGKLA
-348 ELAEAYQVC
+348 ELAMAYSASARKV
-357 YSSRRITVITGE
+357 TVITGE

>member
-7 KLREVIN
+7 KLREIIN

-88 MGKAHAQKI
+88 MGKAHAKKI
-97 CKIIKMATDA
+97 CKIIEMALEV
-107 NAPLIGVFDSA
+107 NAPVIGVFDSA

-130 ACGEVISAL
+130 ACGEVISSLAF
-139 LYCNDSIPTVAVIS
+139 SKGMIPTIAVVA

-165 LFNTIIVAEKTGSL
+165 LCDVIIVAEKTGSL
-179 YVVPSSMLE
+179 YMVPSSMLE

-245 NPKYDVHAVIEN
+245 NPKYDVHSVIGS
-257 LFDADSFTE
+257 LFDAGSFTE

-286 CGIVANNP
+286 CGVIANNP

-306 EKAIKLIKICR
+306 EKAVKLIKLCR
-317 TLDAPVITL
+317 TIDVPVVTL

-336 KIEIGGMAKKLA
+336 KIEIGGVAGKLA
-348 ELAEAYQVC
+348 ELAMAYSASARKV
-357 YSSRRITVITGE
+357 TVITGE

-379 SKALGADFVLALDR
+379 SKALGAGFVLALDR

-417 DEIAAKWADENASPL
+417 DEIAAKWADENASPI

>member
-1 MAQSTQ
+1 MAQTT
-7 KLREVIN
+7 KELREIIN
-14 ARRSEASAELEKAGK
+14 ARHSEASAELEKAGK
-29 LTARARMDIIF
+29 LTARARMDVIF
-40 DEGTFAEVGAFIGGD
+40 DEGTFAEVGAFIGDG
-55 SDEDFCP
+55 EEFCP
-62 VVTGYGS
+62 VVTGYGAV
-69 IDGLLVFAFSQDYS
+69 DGMLVFAFSQDYS

-88 MGKAHAQKI
+88 MGKAHAKKI
-97 CKIIKMATDA
+97 CKIIEMALEV
-107 NAPLIGVFDSA
+107 NAPVIGVFDSA

-130 ACGEVISAL
+130 ACGEVISSLAF
-139 LYCNDSIPTVAVIS
+139 SKGMIPTVAVVA

-165 LFNTIIVAEKTGSL
+165 LCDVIIVAEKTGSL
-179 YVVPSSMLE
+179 YMVPSSMLE

-200 TGVSAITAKDD
+200 TGVSAITAEDD
-211 AAACLAARDL
+211 VSACLAARAI
-221 CKYFTPEMITTDDG
+221 CRYFTPEMITSDDG
-235 NRAFDSSVFE
+235 NRAFDASVFE
-245 NPKYDVHAVIEN
+245 NPKYDVHSVIGS
-257 LFDADSFTE
+257 LFDAGSFTE

-286 CGIVANNP
+286 CGVIANNP

-306 EKAIKLIKICR
+306 EKAVKLIKLCR
-317 TLDAPVITL
+317 TIDVPVVTL

-336 KIEIGGMAKKLA
+336 KMEIGGVAGKLA
-348 ELAEAYQVC
+348 ELAMAYSASARKV
-357 YSSRRITVITGE
+357 TVITGE

>member
-1 MAQSTQ
+1 MA
-7 KLREVIN
+7 LEV
-14 ARRSEASAELEKAGK
+14 
-29 LTARARMDIIF
+29 
-40 DEGTFAEVGAFIGGD
+40 
-55 SDEDFCP
+55 
-62 VVTGYGS
+62 
-69 IDGLLVFAFSQDYS
+69 
-83 RLHGA
+83 
-88 MGKAHAQKI
+88 
-97 CKIIKMATDA
+97 
-107 NAPLIGVFDSA
+107 NAPVIGVFDSA

-130 ACGEVISAL
+130 ACGEVISSLAF
-139 LYCNDSIPTVAVIS
+139 SKGMIPTVAVVA

-165 LFNTIIVAEKTGSL
+165 LCDVIIVAEKTGSL
-179 YVVPSSMLE
+179 YMVPSSMLE

-245 NPKYDVHAVIEN
+245 NPKYDVHSVIEN
-257 LFDADSFTE
+257 LFDAGSFTE

-286 CGIVANNP
+286 CGVIANNP

-306 EKAIKLIKICR
+306 EKAVKLIKLCR
-317 TLDAPVITL
+317 TIDVPVVTL

-336 KIEIGGMAKKLA
+336 KIEIGGVAGKLA
-348 ELAEAYQVC
+348 ELAMAYSASARKV
-357 YSSRRITVITGE
+357 TVITGE

-417 DEIAAKWADENASPL
+417 KEIADKWASENASPL

>member
-7 KLREVIN
+7 KLREIIN

-40 DEGTFAEVGAFIGGD
+40 DEGTFAEFGAFIGGD

-88 MGKAHAQKI
+88 MGKAHAKKI
-97 CKIIKMATDA
+97 CKIIEMALEV
-107 NAPLIGVFDSA
+107 NAPVIGVFDSA
-118 GAKIDEGSDALN
+118 GVKIDEGSDALN
-130 ACGEVISAL
+130 ACGEVISSLAF
-139 LYCNDSIPTVAVIS
+139 SKGMIPTIAVVA

-165 LFNTIIVAEKTGSL
+165 LCDVIIVAEKTGSL
-179 YVVPSSMLE
+179 YMVPSSMLE

-200 TGVSAITAKDD
+200 TGVSAITSEDD
-211 AAACLAARDL
+211 ASACLAARAI
-221 CKYFTPEMITTDDG
+221 CRYFTPEMITTDDG

-245 NPKYDVHAVIEN
+245 NPKYDVHSVIGS
-257 LFDADSFTE
+257 LFDAGSFTE

-286 CGIVANNP
+286 CGVIANNP

-306 EKAIKLIKICR
+306 EKAVKLIKLCR
-317 TLDAPVITL
+317 TIDVPLVTL

-336 KIEIGGMAKKLA
+336 KIEIGGVAGKLA
-348 ELAEAYQVC
+348 ELAMAYSASARKV
-357 YSSRRITVITGE
+357 TVITGE

-455 ALEMFA
+455 VLEMFA

>member
-1 MAQSTQ
+1 MAQNT
-7 KLREVIN
+7 KELREIIN
-14 ARRSEASAELEKAGK
+14 ARHSEASAELEKAGK
-29 LTARARMDIIF
+29 LTARARMDVIF
-40 DEGTFAEVGAFIGGD
+40 DEGTFAEVGAFIGDG
-55 SDEDFCP
+55 EEFCP
-62 VVTGYGS
+62 VVTGYGAV
-69 IDGLLVFAFSQDYS
+69 DGMLVFAFSQDYS

-88 MGKAHAQKI
+88 MGKAHAKKI
-97 CKIIKMATDA
+97 CKIIEMALEV
-107 NAPLIGVFDSA
+107 NAPVIGVFDSA

-130 ACGEVISAL
+130 ACGEVISSLAF
-139 LYCNDSIPTVAVIS
+139 SKGMIPTVAVVA

-165 LFNTIIVAEKTGSL
+165 LCDVIIVAEKTGSL
-179 YVVPSSMLE
+179 YMVPSSMLE

-200 TGVSAITAKDD
+200 TGVSAITATDD
-211 AAACLAARDL
+211 ASACLAAREL
-221 CKYFTPEMITTDDG
+221 CKYFAPEMITSDDG
-235 NRAFDSSVFE
+235 NRAFDASVFE
-245 NPKYDVHAVIEN
+245 NPKYDVHSVIGS
-257 LFDADSFTE
+257 LFDAGSFTE

-286 CGIVANNP
+286 CGVIANNP

-306 EKAIKLIKICR
+306 EKAVKLIKLCR
-317 TLDAPVITL
+317 TIDVPVVTL

-336 KIEIGGMAKKLA
+336 KIEIGGVAGKLA
-348 ELAEAYQVC
+348 ELAMAYSASARKV
-357 YSSRRITVITGE
+357 TVITGE

>member
-1 MAQSTQ
+1 MAQTT
-7 KLREVIN
+7 KELREIIN
-14 ARRSEASAELEKAGK
+14 ARHSEASAELEKAGK
-29 LTARARMDIIF
+29 LTARARMDVIF
-40 DEGTFAEVGAFIGGD
+40 DEGTFAEVGAFIGDG
-55 SDEDFCP
+55 EEFCP
-62 VVTGYGS
+62 VVTGYGAV
-69 IDGLLVFAFSQDYS
+69 DGMLVFAFSQDYS

-88 MGKAHAQKI
+88 MGKAHAKKI
-97 CKIIKMATDA
+97 CKIIEMALEV
-107 NAPLIGVFDSA
+107 NAPVIGVFDSA

-130 ACGEVISAL
+130 ACGEVISSLAF
-139 LYCNDSIPTVAVIS
+139 SKGMIPTIAVVS

-165 LFNTIIVAEKTGSL
+165 LCDVIIVAEKTGSL
-179 YVVPSSMLE
+179 YMVPSSMLE

-200 TGVSAITAKDD
+200 TGVSAITAEDD
-211 AAACLAARDL
+211 VSACLAARAI
-221 CKYFTPEMITTDDG
+221 CRYFTPEMITSDDG
-235 NRAFDSSVFE
+235 NRAFDASVFE
-245 NPKYDVHAVIEN
+245 NPKYDVHSVIGS
-257 LFDADSFTE
+257 LFDAGSFTE

-286 CGIVANNP
+286 CGVIANNP

-306 EKAIKLIKICR
+306 EKAVKLIKLCR
-317 TLDAPVITL
+317 TIDVPVVTL

-336 KIEIGGMAKKLA
+336 KIEIGGVAGKLA
-348 ELAEAYQVC
+348 ELAMAYSASARKV
-357 YSSRRITVITGE
+357 TVITGE

>member
-7 KLREVIN
+7 KLREIIN

-69 IDGLLVFAFSQDYS
+69 IDGLLVFSFSQDYS

-88 MGKAHAQKI
+88 MGKAHAKKI
-97 CKIIKMATDA
+97 CKIIEMALEV
-107 NAPLIGVFDSA
+107 NAPVIGVFDSA

-130 ACGEVISAL
+130 ACGEVISSLAF
-139 LYCNDSIPTVAVIS
+139 SKGMIPTIAVVA

-165 LFNTIIVAEKTGSL
+165 LCDVIIVAEKTGSL
-179 YVVPSSMLE
+179 YMVPSSMLE

-200 TGVSAITAKDD
+200 TGVSAITAEDD
-211 AAACLAARDL
+211 ASACLAARAI
-221 CKYFTPEMITTDDG
+221 CRYFTPEMITTDDG

-245 NPKYDVHAVIEN
+245 NPKYDVHSVIEN
-257 LFDADSFTE
+257 LFDAGSFTE

-286 CGIVANNP
+286 CGVIANNP

-306 EKAIKLIKICR
+306 EKAVKLIKLCR
-317 TLDAPVITL
+317 TIDVPVVTL

-336 KIEIGGMAKKLA
+336 EIEIGGVAGKLA
-348 ELAEAYQVC
+348 ELAMAYSASARKV
-357 YSSRRITVITGE
+357 TVITGE

>member
-1 MAQSTQ
+1 MAQTT
-7 KLREVIN
+7 KELREIIN
-14 ARRSEASAELEKAGK
+14 ARHSEASAELEKAGK
-29 LTARARMDIIF
+29 LTARARMDVIF
-40 DEGTFAEVGAFIGGD
+40 DEGTFAEVGAFIGDG
-55 SDEDFCP
+55 EEFCP
-62 VVTGYGS
+62 VVTGYGAV
-69 IDGLLVFAFSQDYS
+69 DGMLVFAFSQDYS

-88 MGKAHAQKI
+88 MGKAHAKKI
-97 CKIIKMATDA
+97 CKIIEMALEV
-107 NAPLIGVFDSA
+107 NAPVIGVFDSA

-130 ACGEVISAL
+130 ACGEVISSLAF
-139 LYCNDSIPTVAVIS
+139 SKGMIPTIAVIA

-165 LFNTIIVAEKTGSL
+165 LCDVIIVAEKTGSL
-179 YVVPSSMLE
+179 YMVPSSMLE

-200 TGVSAITAKDD
+200 TGVSAITAEDD
-211 AAACLAARDL
+211 ASACLAARAI
-221 CKYFTPEMITTDDG
+221 CRYFTPEMITTDDG

-245 NPKYDVHAVIEN
+245 NPKYDVHSVIGS
-257 LFDADSFTE
+257 LFDAGSFTE

-286 CGIVANNP
+286 CGVIANNP
-294 SFKDGKMCPGAC
+294 SFQDGKMCPGAC
-306 EKAIKLIKICR
+306 EKAVKLIKLCR
-317 TLDAPVITL
+317 TIDVPVVTL

-336 KIEIGGMAKKLA
+336 KIEIGGVAGKLA
-348 ELAEAYQVC
+348 ELAMAYSASARKV
-357 YSSRRITVITGE
+357 TVITGE

>member
-1 MAQSTQ
+1 MAQTT
-7 KLREVIN
+7 KELREIIN
-14 ARRSEASAELEKAGK
+14 ARHSEASAELEKAGK
-29 LTARARMDIIF
+29 LTARARMDVIF
-40 DEGTFAEVGAFIGGD
+40 DEGTFAEVGAFIGDG
-55 SDEDFCP
+55 EEFCP
-62 VVTGYGS
+62 VVTGYGAV
-69 IDGLLVFAFSQDYS
+69 DGMLGFAFSQDYS

-88 MGKAHAQKI
+88 MGKAHAKKI
-97 CKIIKMATDA
+97 CKIIEMALEV
-107 NAPLIGVFDSA
+107 NAPVIGVFDSA

-130 ACGEVISAL
+130 ACGEVISSLAF
-139 LYCNDSIPTVAVIS
+139 SKGMIPTVAVVA

-165 LFNTIIVAEKTGSL
+165 LCDVIIVAEKTGSL
-179 YVVPSSMLE
+179 YMVPSSMLE

-200 TGVSAITAKDD
+200 TGVSAITAEDD
-211 AAACLAARDL
+211 VSACLAARAI
-221 CKYFTPEMITTDDG
+221 CRYFTPEMITSDDG
-235 NRAFDSSVFE
+235 NRAFDASVFE
-245 NPKYDVHAVIEN
+245 NPKYDVHSVIGS
-257 LFDADSFTE
+257 LFDAGSFTE

-286 CGIVANNP
+286 CGVVANNP

-306 EKAIKLIKICR
+306 EKAVKLIKLCR
-317 TLDAPVITL
+317 TIDVPVVTL

-336 KIEIGGMAKKLA
+336 KMEIGGVAGKLA
-348 ELAEAYQVC
+348 ELAMAYSASARKV
-357 YSSRRITVITGE
+357 TVITGE

-417 DEIAAKWADENASPL
+417 KEIADKWASENASPL

-455 ALEMFA
+455 VLEMFA

>member
-1 MAQSTQ
+1 MAQTT
-7 KLREVIN
+7 KELREIIN
-14 ARRSEASAELEKAGK
+14 ARHSEASAELEKAGK
-29 LTARARMDIIF
+29 LTARARMDVIF
-40 DEGTFAEVGAFIGGD
+40 DEGTFAEVGAFIGDG
-55 SDEDFCP
+55 EEFCP
-62 VVTGYGS
+62 VVTGYGAV
-69 IDGLLVFAFSQDYS
+69 DGMLVFAFSQDYS

-88 MGKAHAQKI
+88 MGKAHAKKI
-97 CKIIKMATDA
+97 CKIIEMALEV
-107 NAPLIGVFDSA
+107 NAPVIGVFDSA

-130 ACGEVISAL
+130 ACGEVISSLAF
-139 LYCNDSIPTVAVIS
+139 SKGMIPTVAVVA

-165 LFNTIIVAEKTGSL
+165 LCDVIIVAEKTGSL
-179 YVVPSSMLE
+179 YMVPSSMLE

-200 TGVSAITAKDD
+200 TGVSAITAEDD
-211 AAACLAARDL
+211 VSACLAARAI
-221 CKYFTPEMITTDDG
+221 CRYFTPEMITSDDG
-235 NRAFDSSVFE
+235 NRAFDASVFE
-245 NPKYDVHAVIEN
+245 NPKYDVHSVIGS
-257 LFDADSFTE
+257 LFDTGSFTE

-286 CGIVANNP
+286 CGVIANNP

-306 EKAIKLIKICR
+306 EKAVKLIKLCR
-317 TLDAPVITL
+317 TIDVPVVTL

-336 KIEIGGMAKKLA
+336 KIEIGGVAGKLA
-348 ELAEAYQVC
+348 ELAMAYSASARKV
-357 YSSRRITVITGE
+357 TVITGE